1 MELLLDPKE
10 TAMDDLAAY
19 ASEYEAWLDELEAIV
34 KEQGNPHEWIDK
46 TLPWQDNKN
55 TF

>member
-10 TAMDDLAAY
+10 TAMDDLSAY

-34 KEQGNPHEWIDK
+34 KEHGNPHEWIDK
-46 TLPWQDNKN
+46 TLP
-55 TF
+55 